1 MGAIVLGNG
10 SNDVLELVALA
21 FLGPGR
27 AAVFSQHCFAVYPL
41 ATQARGARSIV
52 VPAKNFGHDL
62 EAMAKAIDDE
72 TYVVWIA
79 NPNNPTGT
87 FARHEEIEAF
97 LKRVPERVLVV
108 LDEAY
113 NEYLPAELRGDS
125 VKLLKRHP
133 NLVVTRTFSK
143 AYGLAGLRVGYAL
156 AHPSVA
162 DVMNR
167 VRQPFNVNSIAL
179 AAARAA
185 LDDMEFVARSYAE
198 NLQGLKHIE
207 EGSRALGLD
216 YIPSHG
222 NFITVRVGK
231 APEIYKRLLRR
242 GVIVRPVGGGYGL
255 PEHLR
260 VTIGTAEENE
270 RFLSALAAS
279 LGRNEARRHRRRTDR
294 RFIRPRAEAGEDSLD
309 RWSASGR
316 NAANLKLAL
325 ERGIIDAIAPDPA
338 AAARDADL
346 VLVATPVAQFPA
358 VFASLA
364 ESKALITDGGSTKR
378 DVIAAARKALGKRIR
393 ALRARAPDRRRRE
406 KRRRRCQGR
415 AVPGPRAWC

>member
-1 MGAIVLGNG
+1 MDLCELSPSYVRSIAPYQPGKPISELAREMGLDERTIVKLASNENPRGIGPRTRAAIDAALPDIARYPDGNGFELKQALARRYHVDMGAVVLGNG

-27 AAVFSQHCFAVYPL
+27 AAVFSQHAFAVYPL

-52 VPAKNFGHDL
+52 VPAKNYAHDL

-72 TYVVWIA
+72 TYVAWIA

-87 FARHEEIEAF
+87 FAPHGQVEAF
-97 LKRVPERVLVV
+97 LRRVPERVLVV

-113 NEYLPAELRGDS
+113 NEYLTPDLRFDT
-125 VKLLKRHP
+125 VKLIKRHP

-156 AHPSVA
+156 AHASVA

-198 NLQGLKHIE
+198 NLQGMRQLE
-207 EGSRALGLD
+207 EGAKKLGLD

-222 NFITVRVGK
+222 NFLTIRVGK
-231 APEIYKRLLRR
+231 AAEVYKKLLKR
-242 GVIVRPVGGGYGL
+242 GVIVRPVGGGYQL

-260 VTIGTAEENE
+260 VTIGTAQENE
-270 RFLSALAAS
+270 RFLGALAAS
-279 LGRNEARRHRRRTDR
+279 
-294 RFIRPRAEAGEDSLD
+294 
-309 RWSASGR
+309 
-316 NAANLKLAL
+316 
-325 ERGIIDAIAPDPA
+325 
-338 AAARDADL
+338 
-346 VLVATPVAQFPA
+346 V
-358 VFASLA
+358 
-364 ESKALITDGGSTKR
+364 
-378 DVIAAARKALGKRIR
+378 
-393 ALRARAPDRRRRE
+393 RE
-406 KRRRRCQGR
+406 
-415 AVPGPRAWC
+415 

>member
-1 MGAIVLGNG
+1 MDLCELSPSYVRSIAPYQPGKPISELAREMGLDERTIVKLASNENPRGIGPRTRAAIDATLPDIARYPDGNGFELKQALARRYHVDMGAVVLGNG

-27 AAVFSQHCFAVYPL
+27 AAVFSQHAFAVYPL

-52 VPAKNFGHDL
+52 VPAKNYAHDL

-72 TYVVWIA
+72 TYVAWIA

-87 FARHEEIEAF
+87 FAPHGQVEAF
-97 LKRVPERVLVV
+97 LRRVPERVLVV

-113 NEYLPAELRGDS
+113 NEYLTPDLRFDT
-125 VKLLKRHP
+125 VKLIKRHP

-198 NLQGLKHIE
+198 NLQGMRQLE
-207 EGSRALGLD
+207 EGAKRLGLD

-222 NFITVRVGK
+222 NFLTIRVGK
-231 APEIYKRLLRR
+231 AAEVYKKLLKR
-242 GVIVRPVGGGYGL
+242 GVIVRPVGGGYQL

-260 VTIGTAEENE
+260 VTIGTAQENE
-270 RFLSALAAS
+270 RFLGALAAS
-279 LGRNEARRHRRRTDR
+279 
-294 RFIRPRAEAGEDSLD
+294 
-309 RWSASGR
+309 
-316 NAANLKLAL
+316 
-325 ERGIIDAIAPDPA
+325 
-338 AAARDADL
+338 
-346 VLVATPVAQFPA
+346 V
-358 VFASLA
+358 
-364 ESKALITDGGSTKR
+364 
-378 DVIAAARKALGKRIR
+378 
-393 ALRARAPDRRRRE
+393 RE
-406 KRRRRCQGR
+406 
-415 AVPGPRAWC
+415 